1 MKPLTKKYK
10 HKEYLAGF
18 YCNAEFSKKAAIIK
32 RKIVLCL
39 FRTLPRD
46 GTTLEI
52 MAGEKKVPLVF
63 ESQYVPMCQSAFA
76 TIPFTKTHTCE

>member
-1 MKPLTKKYK
+1 MKPITKKYK

-46 GTTLEI
+46 GSTLEI
-52 MAGEKKVPLVF
+52 TAVKKKSP
-63 ESQYVPMCQSAFA
+63 
-76 TIPFTKTHTCE
+76 